1 MEDRDFKF
9 CMCVYNG
16 VDQRSCNGHLPIL
29 GSFREKCQKVQFYV
43 KIHWKLGTCRFENYW
58 SYEKYLSDI
67 KVRHMS

>member
-16 VDQRSCNGHLPIL
+16 VDQRSCNGHLLIL
-29 GSFREKCQKVQFYV
+29 GSFREKYQKVQFYV
-43 KIHWKLGTCRFENYW
+43 KIHWKLGTCWFENYW
-58 SYEKYLSDI
+58 SYEKYLSYI